1 MSTKVLRTQ
10 PSNGD
15 SNVAKVQISL
25 YTPRNDV
32 DHICHCETTQVGC
45 GNPPFIRFELLC

>member
-1 MSTKVLRTQ
+1 MNTKILRVQ

-25 YTPRNDV
+25 YIPRNDV
-32 DHICHCETTQVGC
+32 DHI
-45 GNPPFIRFELLC
+45 